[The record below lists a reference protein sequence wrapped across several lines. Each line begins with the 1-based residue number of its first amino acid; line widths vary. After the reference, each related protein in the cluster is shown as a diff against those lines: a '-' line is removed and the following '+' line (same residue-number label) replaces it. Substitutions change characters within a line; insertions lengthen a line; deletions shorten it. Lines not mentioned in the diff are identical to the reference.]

1 MRPSSATAPGIV
13 GFRRTHSQAQASR
26 SVAAVPGKNASPVV
40 SFGDDGVAVTSLL
53 ARDSESTRLWIAEV
67 LGRLAIDHDRSAV
80 LRETLRVFYLTG
92 ENYTETAELMNL
104 HRNTVKYRV
113 EKALEERDS
122 SVTSNRVDIA
132 VALNVC
138 HFLGST
144 VLVTKSGR

>member
-1 MRPSSATAPGIV
+1 MEGPSAGRERLALADP
-13 GFRRTHSQAQASR
+13 
-26 SVAAVPGKNASPVV
+26 
-40 SFGDDGVAVTSLL
+40 DGVAGAGTTGVVRSLEDGL
-53 ARDSESTRLWIAEV
+53 QPSPPLV
-67 LGRLAIDHDRSAV
+67 LEWHLGPRP
-80 LRETLRVFYLTG
+80 
-92 ENYTETAELMNL
+92 EL
-104 HRNTVKYRV
+104 